1 MYPLVTFPHVRNVA
15 RVSGQESD
23 RERGVPTESSGLNL
37 HYHTKLLGMV
47 LLSNYFISCY
57 FLFYPS
63 LSKFLPFF
71 SLSTF
76 YVIICEH
83 THINIVKNI

>member
-47 LLSNYFISCY
+47 LLSNRFGHSVSD
-57 FLFYPS
+57 FLDV
-63 LSKFLPFF
+63 LCQEFLTANIFF
-71 SLSTF
+71 D
-76 YVIICEH
+76 
-83 THINIVKNI
+83 